1 MKLGKLLAAGKSI
14 MNGHTEVSYRS
25 SKQIYLPKFGSAKN
39 PFKPESSEE
48 PAETAPPSGASGP
61 RASATGSETI
71 ARPVASGN
79 AAPVGAASSSA
90 VGGARAVRVEMA
102 ESPALVPRQGE
113 ATDVPGVALAKTGQ
127 RFNACKSLA
136 DHSPAAKPQSAVT
149 AAQTARAPQTSKF
162 NPFSILRDVLPGGK
176 RKDSANTAKGQRG
189 TATQTELSL
198 DTVRVV
204 HNDLSD
210 VDVEVVP
217 IKSRAAAPELPAPK
231 KSWEFVGERLF
242 GVEAT

>member
-39 PFKPESSEE
+39 PFKSDASAQAPETGSAVE
-48 PAETAPPSGASGP
+48 PERLAGGATPNALADVVRDP
-61 RASATGSETI
+61 RASAIGSETI
-71 ARPVASGN
+71 AIEKPRARPCPSVSVAEQAKTPPPPNLPSAVVHDAN
-79 AAPVGAASSSA
+79 RTSVYAAPKRLVAPQRTGGGVENAST
-90 VGGARAVRVEMA
+90 
-102 ESPALVPRQGE
+102 L
-113 ATDVPGVALAKTGQ
+113 Q
-127 RFNACKSLA
+127 RFDAFLRSALGKARPFDKS
-136 DHSPAAKPQSAVT
+136 AKNQ
-149 AAQTARAPQTSKF
+149 K
-162 NPFSILRDVLPGGK
+162 
-176 RKDSANTAKGQRG
+176 G

-198 DTVRVV
+198 DSVKVV

-217 IKSRAAAPELPAPK
+217 IKSRSGAPELPAPK
-231 KSWEFVGERLF
+231 KSWEYVGERLF